1 MNNLR
6 NKKHQKLKSNQ
17 NQNLKTKKTSRFLA
31 QKSPRQQ
38 IDEENIWIY
47 GKNPVYLSLTSNK
60 RTIHEILT
68 SSNNLNELNI
78 FLQKKSLQKLQS
90 KIKIVD
96 NNYFSNLFGNNS
108 VHQSI
113 AIKVSPTKIFNQF
126 DLLSSLHQIVD
137 KKNLPNILILDQ
149 ITDPQNV
156 GAIIRSAVAFN
167 FKKIIVTE
175 FNSAKESS
183 SMIKA
188 SAGCVDFADIYSAT
202 NINNLLIELKKI
214 GYWCIGL
221 AGEANIS
228 CKKIND
234 YENIALVVGSE
245 GQGIRQLVKKN
256 CDLLVKIPTN
266 NEVESLNVSVATAI
280 VLNQIYAKN
289 YV

>member
-1 MNNLR
+1 MLA
-6 NKKHQKLKSNQ
+6 LKS
-17 NQNLKTKKTSRFLA
+17 S
-31 QKSPRQQ
+31 
-38 IDEENIWIY
+38 
-47 GKNPVYLSLTSNK
+47 K
-60 RTIHEILT
+60 RTIHEIII
-68 SSNNLNELNI
+68 SKNQINEINN
-78 FLQKKSLQKLQS
+78 FLQNNSLQKLLS
-90 KIKIVD
+90 KIKIVE
-96 NNYFSNLFGNNS
+96 NSYFHNLFGSNA

-113 AIKVSPTKIFNQF
+113 AILVSPLSILNQF
-126 DLLSSLHQIVD
+126 DLLSSLHKIND

-156 GAIIRSAVAFN
+156 GAIIRSAIAFD

-188 SAGCVDFADIYSAT
+188 SAGCVDFADIFSAT
-202 NINNLLIELKKI
+202 NLNNLLIELKKI

-245 GQGIRQLVKKN
+245 GNGIRQLVKKN

-266 NEVESLNVSVATAI
+266 SEVESLNVSVATAI